1 MKAGVLNPIYASLPS
16 LPSAVAPKDKAKAQ
30 KAVVSE
36 GHSTVGLMIWPQG
49 PKKELIITGLKEGTS
64 AFTSG
69 LEVGDI
75 IASVDDESVDNLK
88 AEDVALKMAGPT
100 GSKTKIT
107 TQDGREAILIRDVSA
122 DEANKATVDVSNQPA
137 PVAEKVYLTPAE
149 CQKYGL
155 PLGSVWRSKVS
166 DSHPEVAKQP
176 ARKVSTMEAAPAA
189 KSAPP
194 NSRYLTPQECKL
206 YNVPIGSRFA
216 SKSDTSTDHSKN
228 NSSYVEPVVRQ
239 EVEVRSEPFPAPLFH

>member
-1 MKAGVLNPIYASLPS
+1 MPALPS
-16 LPSAVAPKDKAKAQ
+16 NVGAKDNSKGP

-36 GHSTVGLMIWPQG
+36 GNSTVGLMIWPQG

-75 IASVDDESVDNLK
+75 IASVDDEPVDSLK

-107 TQDGREAILIRDVSA
+107 TKDGREAILIRDVSA
-122 DEANKATVDVSNQPA
+122 DEANKTTVDVSNTAPA
-137 PVAEKVYLTPAE
+137 AEKIYLTPAE
-149 CQKYGL
+149 CSKYGL
-155 PLGSVWRSKVS
+155 PLGSVWRSKAS
-166 DSHPEVAKQP
+166 DSQQTEGASLPKP
-176 ARKVSTMEAAPAA
+176 KVTAPRESAPSA

-194 NSRYLTPQECKL
+194 TLRYLTPQECKQ
-206 YNVPIGSRFA
+206 YNVPIGSRFVPKPEPA
-216 SKSDTSTDHSKN
+216 SELSKN
-228 NSSYVEPVVRQ
+228 IDEEPVVRQ
-239 EVEVRSEPFPAPLFH
+239 EVEVLIT